1 MHICQGH
8 AHERRL
14 SEGFQ
19 HLRFGHLI
27 TEGEGR
33 VYIRNFTKVDRVPGL
48 NRGKVLVRTLP
59 EVS

>member
-1 MHICQGH
+1 M
-8 AHERRL
+8 
-14 SEGFQ
+14 
-19 HLRFGHLI
+19 RFEQLI
-27 TEGEGR
+27 TGDVGEGR